1 MSTRPPKG
9 DVPFPGETGAQPDG
23 SMLSAPVQPAD
34 GLPAASAGG
43 IAAVP
48 GLAPPIS
55 HTGLVGW
62 LRSRLFSSPLNILL
76 TVLIIWVLLLAIPA
90 LVEWLLIKANFS
102 ATTAQE
108 CRASGGACWAFIRE
122 KHRLILFGTYPYD
135 EQWRPLIAS
144 IVLIAV
150 IACSGIRRF
159 WTPMLA
165 VAWVVGLA
173 VVALLM
179 WGGVLGLTYVEND
192 RWGGLPL
199 TLILATFGIAFAFP
213 IGVLLAL
220 GRRSRLPAI
229 KALCVI
235 YIELIRGVPLI
246 SLLFMSSVMLP
257 LFLPEGYSIDKL
269 LRAQIAIIMF
279 AAAYIAE
286 TVRGGLQAIPK
297 GQYEGAASLGLT
309 YWQQM
314 RKIILPQA
322 LRIVIPPLVS
332 IFIALFKDTSL
343 VVIIGIFDL
352 TLAAKAAL
360 SDAAW
365 RGFGVEAYLFIA
377 FIYFIFCFSMSK
389 YSQALERRLAQGYER

>member
-1 MSTRPPKG
+1 M
-9 DVPFPGETGAQPDG
+9 
-23 SMLSAPVQPAD
+23 
-34 GLPAASAGG
+34 AASATTT
-43 IAAVP
+43 AD
-48 GLAPPIS
+48 LPPPKLK
-55 HTGLVGW
+55 TGVLGW
-62 LRSRLFSSPLNILL
+62 LHSRLFSSPLSILM
-76 TVLIIWVLLLAIPA
+76 TVLIAWLLLMSVPAAI
-90 LVEWLLIKANFS
+90 EWLFIRANFS

-135 EQWRPLIAS
+135 EQWRPLLATCI
-144 IVLIAV
+144 LIAV
-150 IACSGIRRF
+150 IICSGMRRF
-159 WTPMLA
+159 WRPVLLWIWVGGLTSVA
-165 VAWVVGLA
+165 V
-173 VVALLM
+173 LM
-179 WGGVLGLTYVEND
+179 WGGVFGLTQVENA

-213 IGVLLAL
+213 FGVLLAL
-220 GRRSRLPAI
+220 GRRSRMPAI
-229 KALCVI
+229 KALCVV

-257 LFLPEGYSIDKL
+257 LFLPEGMSIDKL

-297 GQYEGAASLGLT
+297 GQYEGADSLGLT

-322 LRIVIPPLVS
+322 LKIVIPPLVG
-332 IFIALFKDTSL
+332 IFISLFKDTSL

-365 RGFGVEAYLFIA
+365 RGFGVEAYLFISV
-377 FIYFIFCFSMSK
+377 IYFVFCFSMSR
-389 YSQALERRLAQGYER
+389 YSQRLERRLNRGHER